1 MFRLIYALV
10 IVLTLSGCSTQYAN
24 RSPLNEP
31 FPTVKGNTLE
41 ETPINLPLDL
51 ESPQTLL
58 LIGYRQNA
66 QFDIDRWLIG
76 LNMTNT
82 NVPVFEVPAIQG
94 WIPSLL
100 SNRIDGGMRNGI
112 PRELWSIV
120 ITVYEDGETIQ
131 AFTGNERPNNARVVL
146 LDDKGKVIHFY
157 DKGFSVQALND
168 LRSNISDKPS
178 VTSIETQT
186 E

>member
-1 MFRLIYALV
+1 
-10 IVLTLSGCSTQYAN
+10 
-24 RSPLNEP
+24 
-31 FPTVKGNTLE
+31 
-41 ETPINLPLDL
+41 
-51 ESPQTLL
+51 
-58 LIGYRQNA
+58 
-66 QFDIDRWLIG
+66 
-76 LNMTNT
+76 
-82 NVPVFEVPAIQG
+82 
-94 WIPSLL
+94 
-100 SNRIDGGMRNGI
+100 MRNGI

-157 DKGFSVQALND
+157 DRGFSVHALND

-178 VTSIETQT
+178 VTAIETQT